1 MRLLLIEDDRKAAR
15 LLAKGLQ
22 EEGFVV
28 DVAPTGEDG
37 EEKAAVN
44 EYDLIVLDWLLP
56 GKDGLAVCRALR
68 AGATSIPILMLT
80 ARDSVADRV
89 SGLSTGADDYLTK
102 PFAFAELLARI
113 RALLR
118 RSRVAQPAVLRVADL
133 TLDPATRRVTRG
145 DGPVMLTPREYAIL
159 EALMRNAGEVVSR
172 TRLTERVWDDASEV
186 LDNLLDVRATSATRS
201 ITGRACRSSTRFAGS
216 AIGWGNPT
224 QRSHETAQLQDP
236 ALARTRRGPGRDARG
251 RGVRCRLGAPRRS
264 PRAHHRRRDPVP
276 GLDGGG
282 GAPGRPRTIHPG
294 PRDRAQRGPALVR
307 APGQVRSD
315 HRRGRARRGAE
326 RHARHGPSTDAG
338 CASRPVARR

>member
-68 AGATSIPILMLT
+68 ERRSSIPILMLT

-133 TLDPATRRVTRG
+133 TLDPATRRDRK
-145 DGPVMLTPREYAIL
+145 
-159 EALMRNAGEVVSR
+159 S
-172 TRLTERVWDDASEV
+172 TRLNSSHLVISYAVFCLKKKTRRPSRS
-186 LDNLLDVRATSATRS
+186 RARIPLAGRGVSANRW
-201 ITGRACRSSTRFAGS
+201 TGRWLGPPGRLGPKRA
-216 AIGWGNPT
+216 
-224 QRSHETAQLQDP
+224 P
-236 ALARTRRGPGRDARG
+236 AALTRRGSQ
-251 RGVRCRLGAPRRS
+251 RRVQR
-264 PRAHHRRRDPVP
+264 PHTVP
-276 GLDGGG
+276 
-282 GAPGRPRTIHPG
+282 
-294 PRDRAQRGPALVR
+294 
-307 APGQVRSD
+307 
-315 HRRGRARRGAE
+315 
-326 RHARHGPSTDAG
+326 
-338 CASRPVARR
+338 

>member
-68 AGATSIPILMLT
+68 AGATSTPILMLT

-145 DGPVMLTPREYAIL
+145 DGPVILTPREYAIL

-172 TRLTERVWDDASEV
+172 TRLAERVWDDASEV
-186 LDNLLDVRATSATRS
+186 LDNLLDVHV
-201 ITGRACRSSTRFAGS
+201 
-216 AIGWGNPT
+216 
-224 QRSHETAQLQDP
+224 SHLRNKIDHGASVPLIHTI
-236 ALARTRRGPGRDARG
+236 
-251 RGVRCRLGAPRRS
+251 RGVGYRLGQPDS
-264 PRAHHRRRDPVP
+264 
-276 GLDGGG
+276 
-282 GAPGRPRTIHPG
+282 
-294 PRDRAQRGPALVR
+294 
-307 APGQVRSD
+307 
-315 HRRGRARRGAE
+315 AE
-326 RHARHGPSTDAG
+326 P
-338 CASRPVARR
+338 